1 MDSKSTVL
9 VTQEF
14 KSPSRRHQPLEAD
27 ALAGAMEVGVTH
39 EGERTTM
46 SFDDSIT
53 IASVLEKM
61 EIPPSTVL
69 TIVGEQIVPHT
80 STITGDIEI
89 ELIIVSS
96 GG

>member
-1 MDSKSTVL
+1 M
-9 VTQEF
+9 Q
-14 KSPSRRHQPLEAD
+14 
-27 ALAGAMEVGVTH
+27 VGVTH

-46 SFDDSIT
+46 SFDEPVT

-69 TIVGEQIVPHT
+69 TIVGDQIVPHT

>member
-39 EGERTTM
+39 EGERTVM

-69 TIVGEQIVPHT
+69 TIVGDQIVPHT

>member
-1 MDSKSTVL
+1 MV
-9 VTQEF
+9 
-14 KSPSRRHQPLEAD
+14 
-27 ALAGAMEVGVTH
+27 MEVGVTH

-46 SFDDSIT
+46 SFDESVT

-89 ELIIVSS
+89 DLIIVSS

>member
-9 VTQEF
+9 VTREF
-14 KSPSRRHQPLEAD
+14 KSLSRRHQPLEED
-27 ALAGAMEVGVTH
+27 ALAEAMEVGVTH

-46 SFDDSIT
+46 SFDEPIT
-53 IASVLEKM
+53 ISSVLERM

-69 TIVGEQIVPHT
+69 TIVGDQIVPHT
-80 STITGDIEI
+80 STITGNIEI

>member
-1 MDSKSTVL
+1 
-9 VTQEF
+9 
-14 KSPSRRHQPLEAD
+14 
-27 ALAGAMEVGVTH
+27 MEVGVTH

-46 SFDDSIT
+46 SFDEPVT

-69 TIVGEQIVPHT
+69 TIVEDQIVPHT

>member
-1 MDSKSTVL
+1 
-9 VTQEF
+9 
-14 KSPSRRHQPLEAD
+14 
-27 ALAGAMEVGVTH
+27 MEVGVIH
-39 EGERTTM
+39 EGERSVMT
-46 SFDDSIT
+46 FDEPILIST
-53 IASVLEKM
+53 VLEKM

>member
-1 MDSKSTVL
+1 
-9 VTQEF
+9 
-14 KSPSRRHQPLEAD
+14 
-27 ALAGAMEVGVTH
+27 MEVGVTH
-39 EGERTTM
+39 EGERSVMT
-46 SFDDSIT
+46 FDESVT
-53 IASVLEKM
+53 IAAVLEKM

>member
-1 MDSKSTVL
+1 
-9 VTQEF
+9 
-14 KSPSRRHQPLEAD
+14 
-27 ALAGAMEVGVTH
+27 MEVGVTH
-39 EGERTTM
+39 EGARSVMTFEQPILIST
-46 SFDDSIT
+46 
-53 IASVLEKM
+53 VLEKM

>member
-9 VTQEF
+9 VTREF
-14 KSPSRRHQPLEAD
+14 KSLSRRHQPLEAD
-27 ALAGAMEVGVTH
+27 ALAEAMEVGVTH
-39 EGERTTM
+39 EGKRTALI
-46 SFDDSIT
+46 FDEPVT
-53 IASVLEKM
+53 ISSVLEGM

-69 TIVGEQIVPHT
+69 TIVGEKIVPHT

>member
-14 KSPSRRHQPLEAD
+14 KSPSRRHQPLEVD

-39 EGERTTM
+39 EGERTVM

-69 TIVGEQIVPHT
+69 TIVGDQIVPHT

>member
-1 MDSKSTVL
+1 MTR
-9 VTQEF
+9 EF
-14 KSPSRRHQPLEAD
+14 KSLSRRHQPLQGDTQA
-27 ALAGAMEVGVTH
+27 ASMEVGVTH
-39 EGERTTM
+39 EGERSVMT
-46 SFDDSIT
+46 FDEPVSIAT
-53 IASVLEKM
+53 VLEKM

>member
-9 VTQEF
+9 VTREF
-14 KSPSRRHQPLEAD
+14 KSLSRRHQPLEAD
-27 ALAGAMEVGVTH
+27 ALAQVMEVGVTH
-39 EGERTTM
+39 EGKRTVVT
-46 SFDDSIT
+46 FDEPVT
-53 IASVLEKM
+53 ISSVLEGM
-61 EIPPSTVL
+61 DIPPSTVL
-69 TIVGEQIVPHT
+69 TIVDDQIVPHT

>member
-1 MDSKSTVL
+1 
-9 VTQEF
+9 
-14 KSPSRRHQPLEAD
+14 
-27 ALAGAMEVGVTH
+27 MEVGVTH
-39 EGERTTM
+39 EGERTVMT
-46 SFDDSIT
+46 FDSPLA
-53 IASVLEKM
+53 IAAVLEKM

-80 STITGDIEI
+80 STINGDVEI

>member
-9 VTQEF
+9 VTREF
-14 KSPSRRHQPLEAD
+14 KSLSRRHQALEAD
-27 ALAGAMEVGVTH
+27 AIAESMEVGVTH
-39 EGERTTM
+39 EGERTALTC
-46 SFDDSIT
+46 DEPVT
-53 IASVLEKM
+53 IASVLERM

>member
-1 MDSKSTVL
+1 MD
-9 VTQEF
+9 
-14 KSPSRRHQPLEAD
+14 
-27 ALAGAMEVGVTH
+27 VGVTH
-39 EGERTTM
+39 EGERTMM
-46 SFDDSIT
+46 SFDKPISI
-53 IASVLEKM
+53 AAVLEKM

-80 STITGDIEI
+80 STINGDIEI

>member
-9 VTQEF
+9 VTREF
-14 KSPSRRHQPLEAD
+14 KSLSRRHQPHEVD
-27 ALAGAMEVGVTH
+27 ASVKAMEVGVTH
-39 EGERTTM
+39 EGERTVL
-46 SFDDSIT
+46 SFDESVT
-53 IASVLEKM
+53 IASVLERM
-61 EIPPSTVL
+61 AIPPSTVL

>member
-9 VTQEF
+9 VTREF
-14 KSPSRRHQPLEAD
+14 KSLSRRHQPLEAD
-27 ALAGAMEVGVTH
+27 ALAVVMEVGVTH
-39 EGERTTM
+39 EGERTVLT
-46 SFDDSIT
+46 FDEPMT
-53 IASVLEKM
+53 ISSVLEKM

>member
-9 VTQEF
+9 VTREF

-39 EGERTTM
+39 EGERIIHT
-46 SFDDSIT
+46 FDEPMT
-53 IASVLEKM
+53 ISSVLERM

-69 TIVGEQIVPHT
+69 TIVGDQIVPHT

>member
-1 MDSKSTVL
+1 
-9 VTQEF
+9 
-14 KSPSRRHQPLEAD
+14 
-27 ALAGAMEVGVTH
+27 MEVGVTH

-46 SFDDSIT
+46 SFDESVT

-80 STITGDIEI
+80 SSITGDIEI

>member
-1 MDSKSTVL
+1 M
-9 VTQEF
+9 
-14 KSPSRRHQPLEAD
+14 
-27 ALAGAMEVGVTH
+27 TH

-46 SFDDSIT
+46 SFDEPVT

-69 TIVGEQIVPHT
+69 TIVGDQIVPHT

>member
-1 MDSKSTVL
+1 
-9 VTQEF
+9 
-14 KSPSRRHQPLEAD
+14 
-27 ALAGAMEVGVTH
+27 MEVGVTH
-39 EGERTTM
+39 EGERSVMT
-46 SFDDSIT
+46 FDEPIPIS
-53 IASVLEKM
+53 AVLAKM

>member
-9 VTQEF
+9 VTREF
-14 KSPSRRHQPLEAD
+14 KSLSRRHQPLEVD
-27 ALAGAMEVGVTH
+27 ALAESMEVGVTH
-39 EGERTTM
+39 EGERTVLT
-46 SFDDSIT
+46 FDAPLT
-53 IASVLEKM
+53 IASVLEGM

-69 TIVGEQIVPHT
+69 TIVGDQIVPHT
-80 STITGDIEI
+80 STITDDIEL

>member
-1 MDSKSTVL
+1 MTF
-9 VTQEF
+9 EE
-14 KSPSRRHQPLEAD
+14 PI
-27 ALAGAMEVGVTH
+27 
-39 EGERTTM
+39 
-46 SFDDSIT
+46 SI
-53 IASVLEKM
+53 AKVLEKM

-80 STITGDIEI
+80 SLINGDLEI

>member
-39 EGERTTM
+39 EGERTVM

-69 TIVGEQIVPHT
+69 TIVGDQIVPHT

-89 ELIIVSS
+89 ELIVVSS

>member
-1 MDSKSTVL
+1 
-9 VTQEF
+9 
-14 KSPSRRHQPLEAD
+14 
-27 ALAGAMEVGVTH
+27 MEVGITH

-46 SFDDSIT
+46 MFDAPVE
-53 IASVLEKM
+53 IATVLEKM

-69 TIVGEQIVPHT
+69 TIVGEQIDPHT